1 MQWKE
6 TNKTLVRFPSLFLF
20 SFCLE
25 VMFDVSTETS
35 FGQPLPEKSIHMK
48 QNVVTDLGRS
58 VISSVSPPG
67 ISMKCVFFSK
77 RADVS

>member
-1 MQWKE
+1 ME
-6 TNKTLVRFPSLFLF
+6 GNKQDPLFVFLLF
-20 SFCLE
+20 SFWPRG
-25 VMFDVSTETS
+25 DVSTETS

-48 QNVVTDLGRS
+48 QNVVTDLGMS

-67 ISMKCVFFSK
+67 ISMKFVSFFFFFFAK